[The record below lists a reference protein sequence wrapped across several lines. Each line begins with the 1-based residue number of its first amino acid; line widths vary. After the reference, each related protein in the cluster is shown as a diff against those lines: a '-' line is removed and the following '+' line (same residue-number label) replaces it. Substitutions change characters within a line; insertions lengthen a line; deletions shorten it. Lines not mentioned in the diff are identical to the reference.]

1 MEYDLDGMF
10 QLLSVES
17 SPRLQVPAGMEM
29 LKYIQLLKLI
39 VLLKVVDYHR
49 RTLLERNSLFD
60 MERCPA
66 LDSNVRGSDVMM
78 KLHCILPAL

>member
-1 MEYDLDGMF
+1 
-10 QLLSVES
+10 
-17 SPRLQVPAGMEM
+17 M
-29 LKYIQLLKLI
+29 LYPPTKLI
-39 VLLKVVDYHR
+39 VLLKVVVYHK

-78 KLHCILPAL
+78 KLHYILPAL